1 MTGALA
7 VAGNGAGFTIAES
20 RPATCHGVAIV
31 SLASATADGS
41 SARQLGCAPA
51 DDLSGVTIGQ
61 HDGTLWLWAGT
72 STRVSADGGA
82 TWR

>member
-1 MTGALA
+1 VTGALA
-7 VAGNGAGFTIAES
+7 VAGNGAGFTIA
-20 RPATCHGVAIV
+20 ATRAAECHGVEIV
-31 SLASATADGS
+31 SLGSASTDAS
-41 SARQLGCAPA
+41 SVRKLGCAPA

-61 HDGTLWLWAGT
+61 QGGSLWLWAGT